1 MDSQPVRLGYVNGSY
16 VPETQSGVSIFDYGL
31 LYGQTVFEYTR
42 TFNLK
47 PFRLDKHIERI
58 FNSMKYSGI
67 NCGMSPDELTAATLD
82 TIDKNLPTL
91 ADGDEFT
98 IWHNIT
104 AGLRDDY
111 AQFLPKN
118 MSGPRIL
125 INVFPLSIT
134 RPWVWEQQQEG
145 APAVITHQRSTPAH
159 LLDPKVK
166 NRSRLYYRLAEI
178 EAARTKP
185 GSIALL
191 TDQDGY
197 ITEGTSSN
205 FMLVKDGQLVSPRP
219 KNILRGV
226 TRAVL
231 IDIAQSLGVPFVE
244 DDIDKY
250 DAITADE
257 AFFCSTSYIIMPVKS
272 LDEHIIGDGQIPGAI
287 TKKLADGFSDLVGID
302 FMSQGRELTGL
313 SDFYAGSV
321 QVPDAHMATDA

>member
-47 PFRLDKHIERI
+47 PFRLDKHIDRI

-145 APAVITHQRSTPAH
+145 APAVITH
-159 LLDPKVK
+159 
-166 NRSRLYYRLAEI
+166 
-178 EAARTKP
+178 
-185 GSIALL
+185 
-191 TDQDGY
+191 
-197 ITEGTSSN
+197 
-205 FMLVKDGQLVSPRP
+205 
-219 KNILRGV
+219 
-226 TRAVL
+226 
-231 IDIAQSLGVPFVE
+231 
-244 DDIDKY
+244 
-250 DAITADE
+250 
-257 AFFCSTSYIIMPVKS
+257 
-272 LDEHIIGDGQIPGAI
+272 
-287 TKKLADGFSDLVGID
+287 
-302 FMSQGRELTGL
+302 
-313 SDFYAGSV
+313 
-321 QVPDAHMATDA
+321 